1 MGNVRAIITAHNR
14 KILSEYYESKQPKTK
29 KKKRQNDNC
38 NCQKKNSCPLNGQC
52 QTKNLI
58 YKATV
63 TTEKNE
69 VKEYIGSTGNTF
81 KTRFNQ
87 HKSSFRTKNK
97 STELAKYIAD
107 LEAGKTKF
115 EIKWNILQKIKIN
128 STTGVNGCTLC
139 NLERLE
145 LARADRRKALNKRN
159 ELQSRCP
166 HNKGNFF

>member
-1 MGNVRAIITAHNR
+1 MSNKKFDLQSNR
-14 KILSEYYESKQPKTK
+14 DY
-29 KKKRQNDNC
+29 R
-38 NCQKKNSCPLNGQC
+38 
-52 QTKNLI
+52 
-58 YKATV
+58 
-63 TTEKNE
+63 KNE

-166 HNKGNFF
+166 HNKGNFFLKDAVLDQKRAWKKTSPVIDYEARFSKTTALLN